1 MAIAPITGMLR
12 RQLILDLG
20 VGLGKYRTSLQ
31 LPAKFWRCFDT
42 GNHHL
47 CLFPLAYIANTGA
60 GFVMAN
66 WYWYGYHM
74 PRTNS
79 RDAYYA
85 KKEAERAAAQ
95 SQAQ

>member
-20 VGLGKYRTSLQ
+20 VGLGS
-31 LPAKFWRCFDT
+31 
-42 GNHHL
+42 
-47 CLFPLAYIANTGA
+47 
-60 GFVMAN
+60 GFIMAN

-74 PRTNS
+74 PRTNG

-85 KKEAERAAAQ
+85 KKEADRAASLSQ
-95 SQAQ
+95 SQ